1 MPPDKSGSLPA
12 ATVNAL
18 RQMGNLLRQRLGTDL
33 ALTARC
39 EVSESRTNGAN
50 RTYDAANLIDGDKDT
65 YWATNDGTTEAVI
78 TLTWDEPQRVHYVA
92 LQEYIRKG
100 QRVKGFKVETTAN
113 GSDWVERA
121 NGVECTTVGYKR
133 IVPLN
138 GSTSNYGSGFSVKG
152 VRVTITDSKACP
164 LLHTVSVF

>member
-1 MPPDKSGSLPA
+1 MMALVSKDLYSARSGIGVILLFVVVFGVLFRDTWTGPMIVTLLFA
-12 ATVNAL
+12 NI
-18 RQMGNLLRQRLGTDL
+18 GN
-33 ALTARC
+33 
-39 EVSESRTNGAN
+39 S
-50 RTYDAANLIDGDKDT
+50 
-65 YWATNDGTTEAVI
+65 

-133 IVPLN
+133 IIPLN
-138 GSTSNYGSGFSVKG
+138 GSTKEYGDGYAIKG
-152 VRVTITDSKACP
+152 LRITILDSKACP
-164 LLHTVSVF
+164 LLHTVSVY